1 MDLNRY
7 RSYFIMTKSFAI
19 VEWFWLYKNLLSRKK
34 LAFLFRGFE
43 HVVIDS
49 VESF

>member
-7 RSYFIMTKSFAI
+7 RSHPIMTFAI

>member
-7 RSYFIMTKSFAI
+7 RAYLIMTFAI
-19 VEWFWLYKNLLSRKK
+19 VEWLWLYKNLLSRKK